1 MKTQLQD
8 WSDMYTAT
16 VQLHNSDGRRLQEF
30 IPIEPRKVRLYC
42 CGPTVYDYAHVGNL
56 RAYTHWDILRRTLT
70 QFGYQVK
77 HVMNI
82 TDVGHLSDNADDG
95 EDKMLEGA
103 RRQEMSVWEIAD
115 FYTKAFFKDTGR
127 MNILPPHIACRATE
141 HIPEMIE
148 LVQRL
153 IERKLAYVEG
163 GNVYFDTAKFPDYGR
178 IALID
183 KQNLQHGS
191 RVDIDENKHNPLDF
205 VLWFTKGKFEHQAML
220 WDSPWGQGYPGWHL
234 ECSAMSIKY
243 LGERIDI
250 HTGGVDHIQVH
261 HTNEIA
267 QSEGVLGHRWVN
279 YWIHN
284 EFLIVKNQKLSK
296 SEGEIITLQHLC
308 DMGFHP
314 LDYRYF
320 LLGGHHRTQLVYS
333 HELLKNARIARKS
346 LNHRIG
352 ALKEEIETRQTGKG
366 SKNITDGSNRDNTV
380 SADNKNEIGHSGAA
394 RLESFHTALG
404 EDLNTPRALAELWLL
419 LKDRNIPPK
428 QKLTTALEMDKVF
441 GLDLANVSV
450 EDSEM
455 LSGELSELLNRR
467 QRARDAKDWATAD
480 QIRDTLLKLGWKMSD
495 RPSGPKLEKI

>member
-1 MKTQLQD
+1 MHTETL
-8 WSDMYTAT
+8 
-16 VQLHNSDGRRLQEF
+16 QLHNSDGRKLQDF

-42 CGPTVYDYAHVGNL
+42 CGPTVYDYAHIGNL

-70 QFGYQVK
+70 LFDYQVK

-82 TDVGHLSDNADDG
+82 TDVGHLSDNADSG
-95 EDKMLEGA
+95 EDKMLESA

-115 FYTKAFFKDTGR
+115 FYTKAFFKDIER
-127 MNILPPHIACRATE
+127 MNILLPHIACRATE

-153 IERKLAYVEG
+153 IERKLAYVES
-163 GNVYFDTAKFPDYGR
+163 GNVYFDTAKYPEYGR
-178 IALID
+178 MALIG

-220 WDSPWGQGYPGWHL
+220 WDSPWGRGYPGWHL
-234 ECSAMSIKY
+234 ECSAMSTKY

-284 EFLIVKNQKLSK
+284 EFLIMKNQKLSK
-296 SEGEIITLQHLC
+296 SEGEIITLQSLC

-320 LLGGHHRTQLVYS
+320 ILGGHYRTQLIYS
-333 HELLKNARIARKS
+333 QESLENARMARKS
-346 LNHRIG
+346 LNHRVG
-352 ALKEEIETRQTGKG
+352 SLKEEIEARKTGEG
-366 SKNITDGSNRDNTV
+366 VNSETGDSNFANTV
-380 SADNKNEIGHSGAA
+380 NAVTGNKDDFGHSGTA
-394 RLESFHTALG
+394 RIKSFRAALG
-404 EDLNTPRALAELWLL
+404 EDMNTPRALAELWLL
-419 LKDRNIPPK
+419 LKDRNTSPE
-428 QKLTTALEMDKVF
+428 QKLSTVLEMDRVF
-441 GLDLANVSV
+441 GLDLASTSV
-450 EDSEM
+450 ENSEK
-455 LSGELSELLNRR
+455 LSGELNELLDRR
-467 QRARDAKDWATAD
+467 QRARKAGDWTTAD
-480 QIRDTLLKLGWKMSD
+480 QIRDTLLKLGWKVSD
-495 RPSGPKLEKI
+495 RPSGPKLEKL

>member
-1 MKTQLQD
+1 MHTTTLQL
-8 WSDMYTAT
+8 Y
-16 VQLHNSDGRRLQEF
+16 NSDGRRLQEF

-42 CGPTVYDYAHVGNL
+42 CGPTVYDYAHIGNL

-70 QFGYQVK
+70 QFGYEVK

-82 TDVGHLSDNADDG
+82 TDVGHLSDNADSG

-103 RRQEMSVWEIAD
+103 RRRKMSVWEIAD
-115 FYTKAFFKDTGR
+115 FYTKAFFKDMER
-127 MNILPPHIACRATE
+127 MNILFPHMACRATE
-141 HIPEMIE
+141 HVPEMIE

-153 IERKLAYVEG
+153 VERRLAYVES
-163 GNVYFDTAKFPDYGR
+163 GNVYFDTAKHPDYGR
-178 IALID
+178 MALID
-183 KQNLQHGS
+183 RQNLQHGS
-191 RVDIDENKHNPLDF
+191 RVDIDENKRSPLDF

-220 WDSPWGQGYPGWHL
+220 WDSPWGRGYPGWHL

-284 EFLIVKNQKLSK
+284 EFLIIKNQKLSK

-308 DMGFHP
+308 DMGYHP

-333 HELLKNARIARKS
+333 QDLLKNARAARKT

-352 ALKEEIETRQTGKG
+352 ALKEEIKVVKEGAG
-366 SKNITDGSNRDNTV
+366 SRSIAE
-380 SADNKNEIGHSGAA
+380 SAGRENGGRLGHGGPN
-394 RLESFHTALG
+394 RLESFYAALG

-419 LKDRNIPPK
+419 LKDGNIPPER
-428 QKLTTALEMDKVF
+428 KLTTALEMDRVL
-441 GLDLANVSV
+441 GLNLAGIGVDF
-450 EDSEM
+450 EAPDK
-455 LSGELSELLNRR
+455 ELSELLNRR
-467 QRARDAKDWATAD
+467 QRAREARDWSTAD
-480 QIRDTLLKLGWKMSD
+480 QIRDTLLELGWKVSD
-495 RPSGPKLEKI
+495 HPNGPKLEKV